1 MVIDDGENRY
11 GVAPTWMVVV
21 GPLLV
26 HVLARVA
33 VCFGVG
39 VGVDLGVAFVV
50 VGVAA
55 GAVVFAT
62 VTTRFFVGAGDDRVG
77 EGVGVGVWLA
87 VIGGDCVSCTSTF
100 ADPLLQAAAASI
112 RATPAATVPEVRMT
126 A

>member
-1 MVIDDGENRY
+1 
-11 GVAPTWMVVV
+11 MVVV
-21 GPLLV
+21 GPLVV

-39 VGVDLGVAFVV
+39 VGEGLGVAFVV
-50 VGVAA
+50 MGVAA

-62 VTTRFFVGAGDDRVG
+62 VTTRFFVGAGDECVG
-77 EGVGVGVWLA
+77 EGVDVGVWLA

-112 RATPAATVPEVRMT
+112 RARAAATVPEVRMT